1 MELIKDYD
9 FSIHYHS
16 GKVNVVA
23 DALSRKS
30 VGSLSCVR
38 CARIEHFSEMKKLG
52 VEFELKMEGALL
64 ARFYVRPL
72 FVDQIREGRDVDE
85 ILLSK
90 KKLVLDGGG
99 GEF

>member
-9 FSIHYHS
+9 CSIHYHP

-23 DALSRKS
+23 DALSHKS
-30 VGSLSCVR
+30 ARSLSCVR
-38 CARIEHFSEMKKLG
+38 CAHIEHFSEINKLG

-72 FVDQIREGRDVDE
+72 FVDQIREG
-85 ILLSK
+85 
-90 KKLVLDGGG
+90 
-99 GEF
+99 